1 MEMTMSDFKH
11 KEMEGSLF
19 SNSYKERDSHPDM
32 KGNIVFNG
40 VNYSIAA
47 WKNVTKSGGSY
58 LKLKVS
64 EPLESKKEGGP
75 KPYHSVGDN
84 FKPKSK
90 HMSDYEKEQN
100 AYHKAKY
107 GDPEDDIPF

>member
-1 MEMTMSDFKH
+1 MSEFQH
-11 KEMEGSLF
+11 KNLEGSLF
-19 SNSYKERDSHPDM
+19 VNSYKERDQHPDYTG
-32 KGNIVFNG
+32 KLVVEGKTYQV
-40 VNYSIAA
+40 AC
-47 WKNVTKSGGSY
+47 WKNQTKNGGDY
-58 LKLKVS
+58 FKLKLSDDKPR
-64 EPLESKKEGGP
+64 EK